1 MSSPIAIPT
10 THNWLHDLA
19 PGILAAAA
27 FAIADVTGKIVL
39 NDGMD
44 VLTLSTFRGLVSV
57 AFMMIWLRIG
67 ASAVPHTPRQR
78 LIALGIGVLFSGIVF
93 GIFKAIEAMPVS
105 IAILSYFIYP
115 LLTGIVASLL
125 GMERLGWQGLAAAT
139 VAFLGLAL
147 TVGAQPGGIAL
158 AGVGF
163 AVGAAL
169 CRVAVL
175 LITRAKL
182 QHADSSLT
190 TWYSILSSTGI
201 FALASLLTWT
211 WNGPQTFYGLFS
223 MVLLSLST
231 IVAVLALFVSIKR
244 IGPFRSALIMNLEP
258 LLATLIS
265 VPVLGELITPVQAVG
280 GAIMLAA
287 LVAFQLRR

>member
-1 MSSPIAIPT
+1 MAAAPSPSR
-10 THNWLHDLA
+10 LHDLA

-39 NDGMD
+39 VDGMD
-44 VLTLSTFRGLVSV
+44 VLTLCTFRGLVSV
-57 AFMMIWLRIG
+57 AFMVVWLRIG
-67 ASAVPHTPRQR
+67 APPVPHTPRQR
-78 LIALGIGVLFSGIVF
+78 WIALGVGILFSGIVF
-93 GIFKAIEAMPVS
+93 GIFKAIEAMPVPV
-105 IAILSYFIYP
+105 AILSYFVYP
-115 LLTGIVASLL
+115 LMTGIVAALL
-125 GMERLGWQGLAAAT
+125 GVERLGWRGLAAAI

-147 TVGAQPGGIAL
+147 TLGAQPGGIAL
-158 AGVGF
+158 AGLGF

-175 LITRAKL
+175 LITRAHL
-182 QHADSSLT
+182 QHADTRLT

-201 FALASLLTWT
+201 FAIASLLTWT
-211 WNGPQTFYGLFS
+211 WNGPQTAYGLAS
-223 MVLLSLST
+223 MLLLSLST
-231 IVAVLALFVSIKR
+231 VIAVLALFVSIKR

-265 VPVLGELITPVQAVG
+265 APVLGELMTPVQAVG
-280 GAIMLAA
+280 GGIMLAA

>member
-1 MSSPIAIPT
+1 MENLAAQSR
-10 THNWLHDLA
+10 LHDLA

-44 VLTLSTFRGLVSV
+44 VLTLSTFRGLFSV
-57 AFMMIWLRIG
+57 AFLFVWLRIG
-67 ASAVPHTPRQR
+67 TPPVPHTPRQR
-78 LIALGIGVLFSGIVF
+78 WIALGVGVLFSGIVF
-93 GIFKAIEAMPVS
+93 GIFKAIELMPVPV
-105 IAILSYFIYP
+105 AILSYFIYP
-115 LLTGIVASLL
+115 LMTGIVASLI
-125 GMERLGWQGLAAAT
+125 GMERLGWRGLTAAT
-139 VAFLGLAL
+139 VAFLGLTL
-147 TVGAQPGGIAL
+147 TLGAQPGGVAL

-175 LITRAKL
+175 LITRAHL
-182 QHADSSLT
+182 HHADSGLT

-201 FALASLLTWT
+201 FAVASLLTWT
-211 WNGPQTFYGLFS
+211 WHGPQTAYGLFA
-223 MVLLSLST
+223 MMLLSLST
-231 IVAVLALFVSIKR
+231 VIAVLALFVSIKR

-258 LLATLIS
+258 LLATIIS
-265 VPVLGELITPVQAVG
+265 APVLGELITPVQAAG

>member
-1 MSSPIAIPT
+1 MSAVSSASASR
-10 THNWLHDLA
+10 LSDLA

-39 NDGMD
+39 SDGVD
-44 VLTLSTFRGLVSV
+44 VLTLSTFRGLFNV
-57 AFMMIWLRIG
+57 AFLFVWLRIG
-67 ASAVPHTPRQR
+67 TPAVPHTPQQR
-78 LIALGIGVLFSGIVF
+78 CIALGVGVLFAGIVF
-93 GIFKAIEAMPVS
+93 GIFKAIEVMTVP

-125 GMERLGWQGLAAAT
+125 GMERLGWQGLTAAIA
-139 VAFLGLAL
+139 AFLGLAL
-147 TVGAQPGGIAL
+147 TLGAEPGGVAL
-158 AGVGF
+158 GGLAF

-182 QHADSSLT
+182 HHADATLT
-190 TWYSILSSTGI
+190 TWYSILSSTAI
-201 FALASLLTWT
+201 FAAASLLTWT
-211 WNGPQTFYGLFS
+211 WNSPQTVYGFVSLL
-223 MVLLSLST
+223 LLSLST
-231 IVAVLALFVSIKR
+231 VIAVLALFVSIKR

-258 LLATLIS
+258 LLATIIS
-265 VPVLGELITPVQAVG
+265 AAVLGEFITPLQALG
-280 GAIMLAA
+280 GAIMLTA

>member
-1 MSSPIAIPT
+1 MENPAAQSR
-10 THNWLHDLA
+10 LHGLA

-44 VLTLSTFRGLVSV
+44 VLTLSTFRGLFSV
-57 AFMMIWLRIG
+57 AFMFVWLRIG
-67 ASAVPHTPRQR
+67 APPVTHNPRQR
-78 LIALGIGVLFSGIVF
+78 WIALGVGVLFSGIVF
-93 GIFKAIEAMPVS
+93 GIFKAIEAMPVPV
-105 IAILSYFIYP
+105 AILSYFIYP
-115 LLTGIVASLL
+115 LMTGIVASLL
-125 GMERLGWQGLAAAT
+125 GMERLGWQGLAAAAI
-139 VAFLGLAL
+139 AFLGLAL
-147 TVGAQPGGIAL
+147 TVGAQPGGVAL

-175 LITRAKL
+175 LITRAHL
-182 QHADSSLT
+182 HHADSGLT

-201 FALASLLTWT
+201 FAAASLLTWT
-211 WNGPQTFYGLFS
+211 WHGPQTAYGLS
-223 MVLLSLST
+223 AMILLSLST
-231 IVAVLALFVSIKR
+231 VIAVLALFVSIKR

-258 LLATLIS
+258 LLATIIS
-265 VPVLGELITPVQAVG
+265 APVLGELITPVQAIG
-280 GAIMLAA
+280 GVIMLAA

>member
-1 MSSPIAIPT
+1 MENLAAQSR
-10 THNWLHDLA
+10 LHDLA

-44 VLTLSTFRGLVSV
+44 VLTLSTFRGLFSV
-57 AFMMIWLRIG
+57 AFLFVWLRIG
-67 ASAVPHTPRQR
+67 TPPVPHTPRQR
-78 LIALGIGVLFSGIVF
+78 WIALGVGVLFSGIVF
-93 GIFKAIEAMPVS
+93 GIFKAIELMPVPV
-105 IAILSYFIYP
+105 AILSYFIYP
-115 LLTGIVASLL
+115 LMTGIVASLI
-125 GMERLGWQGLAAAT
+125 GMERLGWRGLTAAT
-139 VAFLGLAL
+139 VAFLGLTL
-147 TVGAQPGGIAL
+147 TLGAQPGGVAL

-175 LITRAKL
+175 LITRAHL
-182 QHADSSLT
+182 HHADSGLT

-201 FALASLLTWT
+201 FAVASLLTWT
-211 WNGPQTFYGLFS
+211 WHGPQTAYGLFA
-223 MVLLSLST
+223 MILLSLST
-231 IVAVLALFVSIKR
+231 VIAVLALFVSIKR

-258 LLATLIS
+258 LLATIIS
-265 VPVLGELITPVQAVG
+265 APVLGELITPVQAAG

>member
-1 MSSPIAIPT
+1 MSLALPQSR
-10 THNWLHDLA
+10 LSDLA

-39 NDGMD
+39 LDGMD
-44 VLTLSTFRGLVSV
+44 VLTLSTFRGAFSV
-57 AFMMIWLRIG
+57 AFMFLWLRIG
-67 ASAVPHTPRQR
+67 TPAVPHTPKQR
-78 LIALGIGVLFSGIVF
+78 NIALGIGILFAGIVF
-93 GIFKAIEAMPVS
+93 GIFKAIEAMPVP

-115 LLTGIVASLL
+115 LLTGIAASLI
-125 GMERLGWQGLAAAT
+125 GMERLGWQGLTAAA
-139 VAFLGLAL
+139 VAFVGLAL
-147 TVGAQPGGIAL
+147 TLGAQPGGIAL
-158 AGVGF
+158 AGVAF

-182 QHADSSLT
+182 NHADASLT

-201 FALASLLTWT
+201 FALASLITWT
-211 WNGPQTFYGLFS
+211 WNGPQTAYGLVS
-223 MVLLSLST
+223 MILLSLST

-258 LLATLIS
+258 LLATIIS
-265 VPVLGELITPVQAVG
+265 AAVLGEFITPVQAFG

>member
-1 MSSPIAIPT
+1 MSVTVPQSR
-10 THNWLHDLA
+10 LHDLA

-44 VLTLSTFRGLVSV
+44 VLTLSTFRGLFSV
-57 AFMMIWLRIG
+57 AFPLIWLRIG
-67 ASAVPHTPRQR
+67 APPVPHTPRQR
-78 LIALGIGVLFSGIVF
+78 WIALGVGVLFSGIVF
-93 GIFKAIEAMPVS
+93 GIFKAIEAMPVPV
-105 IAILSYFIYP
+105 AILSYFIYP
-115 LLTGIVASLL
+115 LMTGIVASLL
-125 GMERLGWQGLAAAT
+125 GMERLGWQGLTAAI
-139 VAFLGLAL
+139 VAFLGLTL
-147 TVGAQPGGIAL
+147 TLGAQPGGVAL

-175 LITRAKL
+175 LITRAHL
-182 QHADSSLT
+182 HHADSGLT

-201 FALASLLTWT
+201 FAAASLLTWT
-211 WNGPQTFYGLFS
+211 WHGPHTAYGLFA
-223 MVLLSLST
+223 MILLSLST
-231 IVAVLALFVSIKR
+231 VIAVLALFVSIKR

-258 LLATLIS
+258 LLATIIS
-265 VPVLGELITPVQAVG
+265 APVLGELITPVQAAG